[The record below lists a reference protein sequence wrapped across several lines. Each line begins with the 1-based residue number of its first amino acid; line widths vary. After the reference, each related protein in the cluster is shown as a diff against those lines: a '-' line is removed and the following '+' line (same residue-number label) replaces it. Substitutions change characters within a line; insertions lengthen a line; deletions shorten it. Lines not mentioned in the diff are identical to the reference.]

1 LNKKFVQELTVTE
14 TEAKG
19 RLDVFVAE
27 KYGITRSAAQKLAE
41 SGRVKVNGASRKSN
55 FKLKMGDRVSLMQF
69 VREEATLDIPIIY
82 EDKDVIVIDKPAG
95 ITVHPAPGEKELTLS
110 EVLPQPVFVVHR
122 LDKGTSGVMV
132 FARNEKA
139 AAHLKKQFHDRLVT
153 KVYKALVGGII
164 KENSGSIDISLGRSL
179 TARGK
184 IIPTENG
191 RGAVTD
197 FKVIKRF
204 TDSTLVEAMPKTGR
218 THQIRTHFAA
228 IGHPLLGDVRYG
240 GSGGGRVFLH
250 AFSLAFVNP
259 VTGKRQEFISPLPTQ
274 LTDILSTLS

>member
-1 LNKKFVQELTVTE
+1 MNKKFVQELTVTE